1 MISLTLTTLARV
13 LGVASEVAAEATFS
27 GVTIDSRKDCDGKL
41 FVAIK
46 GDNFDGHQ
54 FVDKAFDN
62 GAVIALVE
70 SRQDCDIAQL
80 VVEDCKLAMGR
91 LANYWRHQC
100 DPCVIALTGS
110 NGKTTV
116 KEMLHQVLS
125 RQAPT
130 LATHGNFN
138 NDIGLPLTLF
148 RLDPADKFAVIEMG
162 ANHRGEIAR
171 LAEIAEPDIVYV
183 NNVAAAHLAGF
194 GSIQGVIEAKGEL
207 YAYCRPEH
215 KALFNGDEVASLY
228 WQDHCAA
235 GTRLSCALNKPA
247 DVSASW
253 SESDVSLAIEIS
265 CNGDRQAC
273 GLAVIGEHNVRNALA
288 AVSLALLAGV
298 ELAAAVT
305 ALEGFS
311 GVKGRLQ
318 ILSGPAHS
326 HIIDDSYNA
335 NPESLEAGIKVLCSL
350 PGAPWLALGD
360 MAELGAQAVE
370 LHREAAR
377 SARHHGVERMFGLG
391 EMSCTASAEFGATG
405 SCHESIDDMAESILS
420 QIHQDVNLLVKG
432 SRSAGMERLVERLLQ
447 VNHVAGPSGDTN
459 AV

>member
-13 LGVASEVAAEATFS
+13 LDVACETPAEITFS
-27 GVTIDSRKDCDGKL
+27 GVTIDSRKDCDSKL

-54 FVDKAFDN
+54 FVEKAFTN

-70 SRQDCDIAQL
+70 TPVDCDIAQL
-80 VVEDCKLAMGR
+80 VVDDCKRAMGR

-100 DPCVIALTGS
+100 NPCVIALTGS

-116 KEMLHQVLS
+116 KEMLRQVLA

-130 LATHGNFN
+130 LATRGNFN

-148 RLDPADKFAVIEMG
+148 ELDPADKFAVIEMG

-171 LAEIAEPDIVYV
+171 LADIAGPDIVYV

-207 YAYCRPEH
+207 YAYCGPGQ
-215 KALFNGDEVASLY
+215 KALFNADEVASRY

-235 GTRLSCALNKPA
+235 GTRISCALNKAA
-247 DVSASW
+247 DVRASW
-253 SESDVSLAIEIS
+253 SESDASLVIEIS
-265 CNGDRQAC
+265 YRGEQQAC
-273 GLAVIGEHNVRNALA
+273 RLAVIGEHNVRNALA
-288 AVSLALLAGV
+288 AVSLALLAGID
-298 ELAAAVT
+298 LAAAV
-305 ALEGFS
+305 AGLEGFS

-326 HIIDDSYNA
+326 RIIDDSYNA
-335 NPESLEAGIKVLCSL
+335 NPDSLEAGIKVLCSL
-350 PGAPWLALGD
+350 PGSPWLALGD
-360 MAELGAQAVE
+360 MAELGAEAVE

-377 SARHHGVERMFGLG
+377 SARRHGVEKMFGLG
-391 EMSCTASAEFGATG
+391 EMSCMASDEFGAAG
-405 SCHESIDDMAESILS
+405 SCHQDIDDMAESILS
-420 QIHQDVNLLVKG
+420 QIRQEVNLLVKG
-432 SRSAGMERLVERLLQ
+432 SRSAGMERLVNRL
-447 VNHVAGPSGDTN
+447 VHANPPANPSGDTN
-459 AV
+459 AI

>member
-13 LGVASEVAAEATFS
+13 LGVASDALAEMTFS
-27 GVTIDSRKDCDGKL
+27 GVTIDSRKDCASML

-54 FVDKAFDN
+54 FVGKAFDN

-80 VVEDCKLAMGR
+80 VVDDCKLAMGR

-100 DPCVIALTGS
+100 NPCVIALTGS

-116 KEMLHQVLS
+116 KEMLHQLLD

-130 LATHGNFN
+130 LATSGNFN

-148 RLDPADKFAVIEMG
+148 RLDPTDKFAVIEMG

-183 NNVAAAHLAGF
+183 NNVAAAHLSGF
-194 GSIQGVIEAKGEL
+194 GNIQGVIEAKGEL
-207 YAYCRPEH
+207 YAYCGPEQ
-215 KALFNGDEVASLY
+215 KALFNADEVASSY

-235 GTRLSCALNKPA
+235 GTRLSCALNQPA

-253 SESDVSLAIEIS
+253 SENDDSLAIDIS
-265 CNGDRQAC
+265 YDGDLQSCR
-273 GLAVIGEHNVRNALA
+273 LAVIGEHNVRNALA
-288 AVSLALLAGV
+288 AVSLALLTGV
-298 ELAAAVT
+298 DLAAAVT
-305 ALEGFS
+305 GLEGFS

-318 ILSGPAHS
+318 ILPGPAHS
-326 HIIDDSYNA
+326 RIIDDSYNA
-335 NPESLEAGIKVLCSL
+335 NPDSLDAGIKVLCSL
-350 PGAPWLALGD
+350 QGSPWLALGD
-360 MAELGAQAVE
+360 MAELGADAAE

-377 SARHHGVERMFGLG
+377 SARRHGVEKMFGIG
-391 EMSCTASAEFGATG
+391 AMSSMASDEFGAVG
-405 SCHESIDDMAESILS
+405 CGFDDIDDMAEAILS
-420 QIHQDVNLLVKG
+420 QIHRDVNLLVKG
-432 SRSAGMERLVERLLQ
+432 SRSAGMERLVKRLIHA
-447 VNHVAGPSGDTN
+447 NREPGPSGDTN